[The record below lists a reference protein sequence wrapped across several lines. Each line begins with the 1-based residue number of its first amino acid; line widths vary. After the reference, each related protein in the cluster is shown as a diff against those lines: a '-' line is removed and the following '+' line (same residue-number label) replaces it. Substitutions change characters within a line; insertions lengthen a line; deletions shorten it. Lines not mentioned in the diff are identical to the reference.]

1 MKTRISVLMFF
12 FVCLLAISCTSSRQY
27 VQSQD
32 NSLSRIWDNIDLL
45 SRHHTGL
52 SIYDLDKGN
61 WVFNYRD
68 DNYFTPASCTKIL
81 TMYAALRYLDDQI
94 PSAYYKNKGDTMI
107 VWGGGD
113 PGTLYPDIKASST
126 LIDFL
131 KSSDKKII
139 FSDAQFKT
147 TRYGDGWAWD
157 DYPYSFQCERTPFP
171 IYGNRLWID
180 RNQDTISVSPQYFN
194 QILSIKKDTTESKG
208 RNDWGNAYFYHYNPV
223 LKQAHVT
230 IPVSFFENDERLMW
244 SEALGKDILWKD
256 IPLVGNATQIKGSDR
271 DSLLKLM
278 MQESDNFVAEQL
290 LLACS
295 MEQTNQMNEGDI
307 IEKVLTGPLDDLPD
321 SIQWMDGSGLSRYN
335 LMTPRSLVYVM
346 RQIIKQKGLE
356 YVKSIFP
363 SGGASGTLS
372 EDYKNKNGRPYIFAK
387 SGTLKNIYCLTGIL
401 VPKSGHALLFSWM
414 NNDFPGD
421 NASLKLSMEHLFA
434 YLRDNY

>member
-1 MKTRISVLMFF
+1 M
-12 FVCLLAISCTSSRQY
+12 SCKSSRQS
-27 VQSQD
+27 VHSQD
-32 NSLSRIWDNIDLL
+32 NSLSRVWDNLDLL

-68 DNYFTPASCTKIL
+68 DNYFTPASCIKIL
-81 TMYAALRYLDDQI
+81 TMYAALHYLDEQI
-94 PSAYYKNKGDTMI
+94 PSAYYKSKGDTLI

-113 PGTLYPDIKASST
+113 PGTLYPDIKASSP

-157 DYPYSFQCERTPFP
+157 DFSYSFQCERTPFP

-180 RNQDTISVSPQYFN
+180 RKHDTITVSPKYFN
-194 QILSIKKDTTESKG
+194 QILNTKRDTAESKG
-208 RNDWGNAYFYHYNPV
+208 RNDWGNTYFYHYNPGINE
-223 LKQAHVT
+223 AHVT
-230 IPVSFFENDERLMW
+230 IPISFFENDQKLIW

-256 IPLVGNATQIKGSDR
+256 IPLTGNATQVKGSDR
-271 DSLLKLM
+271 DTLLKLM
-278 MQESDNFVAEQL
+278 MQESDNFIAEQL

-295 MEQTNQMNEGDI
+295 MAQTNQMNESDI
-307 IEKVLTGPLDDLPD
+307 IEKILTGPMEDLPD
-321 SIQWMDGSGLSRYN
+321 SIQWIDGSGLSRYN
-335 LMTPRSLVYVM
+335 LMTPRSLVWAM
-346 RQIIKQKGLE
+346 RQIIKQKGLD
-356 YVKSIFP
+356 YVESVFP
-363 SGGASGTLS
+363 AGGVSGTIS
-372 EDYKNKNGRPYIFAK
+372 EDYKGKNGHPYIFAK
-387 SGTLKNIYCLTGIL
+387 SGTLRNTYCLTGIL

-421 NASLKLSMEHLFA
+421 SAPLKLSMEHLFA